1 MPARAVIA
9 PSSAID
15 PPDARCG
22 TTAWTVL
29 MCRQNFGVV
38 GTAAIAAAPSCAE
51 IGQFVLPH
59 AALTRRRLLARVA
72 LARLARVSLAR
83 VGLVRVALARVALAR
98 VALARVALARVG
110 LAGLAWVALALA
122 WLTWVALARL
132 ARARLARVR
141 LARVRL
147 VRVRVASVGLT
158 SVGLACVRLLC
169 PGLCRVWAATTRP
182 EEPDHH
188 EERQDEGVVEDYVM
202 AALEYEFQVEG
213 ITEERG
219 AQHAVE
225 GSHPVGLATLHDR
238 QDDHDEAAYRQNW
251 NVCAQ
256 QSLLQVLGSLLA
268 VSAGILG
275 AGDAN
280 AGQ

>member
-38 GTAAIAAAPSCAE
+38 GPAAIAAAPSCAE
-51 IGQFVLPH
+51 IGQFVLPN

-72 LARLARVSLAR
+72 LARL
-83 VGLVRVALARVALAR
+83 
-98 VALARVALARVG
+98 
-110 LAGLAWVALALA
+110 
-122 WLTWVALARL
+122 TWVALARL
-132 ARARLARVR
+132 ARVRLALVRLARVR

-147 VRVRVASVGLT
+147 ASVGLT

-202 AALEYEFQVEG
+202 AALEY
-213 ITEERG
+213 
-219 AQHAVE
+219 
-225 GSHPVGLATLHDR
+225 
-238 QDDHDEAAYRQNW
+238 
-251 NVCAQ
+251 
-256 QSLLQVLGSLLA
+256 
-268 VSAGILG
+268 
-275 AGDAN
+275 
-280 AGQ
+280 

>member
-51 IGQFVLPH
+51 IGQFVLPN

-72 LARLARVSLAR
+72 LARLT
-83 VGLVRVALARVALAR
+83 
-98 VALARVALARVG
+98 
-110 LAGLAWVALALA
+110 WVALA

-132 ARARLARVR
+132 ARVRLARVR

-147 VRVRVASVGLT
+147 VRVRLASVGLT